1 MMEPSNRM
9 EPPERVRH
17 PRSRARRR
25 ILAQTGFYPSEET
38 AETPV
43 ISNQK
48 NGKWT
53 RKKLAIWIGLAAV
66 LVIALFW
73 GALELSRYI
82 QLQNELRAERL
93 RLEELAREKARHPF
107 RYRSL
112 IEDYAREQ
120 ALDPALVAAM
130 ILNESSF
137 DPKAESRLGARG
149 LMQLMPDT
157 AEWISGKLN
166 EAFDF
171 DRMFDPETNIRF
183 GCWFLGYLSRKFD
196 GDPVKMVAGYHAG
209 GGAVEEWLAD
219 PAYSQ
224 DGELTEIPYEGTD
237 RYVQKVMNAYGIYI
251 KHYYTSEEETVPEDG
266 NEEAPDAV

>member
-1 MMEPSNRM
+1 MMEPSNRTDPQ
-9 EPPERVRH
+9 EPVRH
-17 PRSRARRR
+17 PRSQTRRR
-25 ILAQTGFYPSEET
+25 MLAQSGFYPSEET

-43 ISNQK
+43 IPKEKS
-48 NGKWT
+48 GGWT
-53 RKKLAIWIGLAAV
+53 RGKLALWAGLAVV
-66 LVIALFW
+66 LVFALFW
-73 GALELSRYI
+73 GALELSHYI
-82 QLQNELRAERL
+82 QVQNALRAERL

-112 IEDYAREQ
+112 VEDYSREQ
-120 ALDPALVAAM
+120 GLDPALVAAM

-137 DPKAESRLGARG
+137 NSDAESRLGARG

-157 AEWISGKLN
+157 AEWIAGKLN
-166 EAFDF
+166 ETFDF

-209 GGAVEEWLAD
+209 GGAVDEWLAD

-224 DGELTEIPYEGTD
+224 DGKLTEIPYEGTD
-237 RYVQKVMNAYGIYI
+237 RYVQKVMNAYEIYV
-251 KHYYTSEEETVPEDG
+251 KHYYTAEDEAVPSEGSEGSPG
-266 NEEAPDAV
+266 AA